1 MHWIKNWISDRKQQV
16 VLNGEFLEWI
26 QVLSGVPQGSVLG
39 PFLFII
45 VIDDEIE
52 KLTVKEK
59 KKTYCEREKLTVNE
73 KNIL

>member
-26 QVLSGVPQGSVLG
+26 QVLPGVPQGSVLG

-59 KKTYCEREKLTVNE
+59 KK
-73 KNIL
+73 NIL